1 MKKYILVDST
11 WELKR
16 YLLKFKDRQW
26 VVIDSRSESKISRMK
41 DLLFSCQLFE
51 NPIVVAKSVDEWNK
65 DEIKWF
71 ISALKESSTD
81 VIVTS
86 KSAEIL
92 KKFGEF
98 EDLSSPKPWEAK
110 KWNDKI
116 EEMARSLSVDL
127 SNKARSELFNR
138 VGTNIDLISKELEK
152 LAVLSK
158 KIALEDVQ
166 DHVPIYTEPTVFEF
180 VHSFLERKL
189 EAFDLLKETLKTTHP
204 LAVVRNLEIQC
215 MMLAQMLSQ
224 DKRTYSWKDVSET
237 AKVFKVKTPQIANLV
252 GFPLG
257 GKKRTNILNLW
268 KFDEIVKMLKNAQE
282 VEIGIKNGEDPNFLI
297 MSMTRNWILGTER
310 GK

>member
-1 MKKYILVDST
+1 MKRCILVNSV

-16 YLLKFKDRQW
+16 YLLKFENRQKI
-26 VVIDSRSESKISRMK
+26 VIDQYTESKISRLD
-41 DLLFSCQLFE
+41 DLLFSYQLLE

-71 ISALKESSTD
+71 ISALKKSPTD

-86 KSAEIL
+86 KSAGVL

-98 EDLSSPKPWEAK
+98 EDISSSKPWEVK
-110 KWNDKI
+110 KWINKI
-116 EEMARSLSVDL
+116 KEVERALSVSLSDE
-127 SNKARSELFNR
+127 ARDELFNR

-152 LAVLSK
+152 LSVFSK
-158 KIALEDVQ
+158 KLSLEDIQ
-166 DHVPIYTEPTVFEF
+166 EHVPLYTEPTVFEF
-180 VHSFLERKL
+180 VHSFLEKKS
-189 EAFDLLKETLKTTHP
+189 EAFDLLRKTLKITHP

-215 MMLAQMLSQ
+215 MILAQMLSQ
-224 DKRTYSWKDVSET
+224 DKRTYSWKDVAET
-237 AKVFKVKTPQIANLV
+237 AKIFKVKIPQIAELV

-268 KFDEIVKMLKNAQE
+268 KFDEIVEMLKNIQE
-282 VEIGIKNGEDPNFLI
+282 VEIGIKNGKDPNFLI
-297 MSMTRNWILGTER
+297 MNMTRNWILGTER